1 MRLEFSKWLNEDANI
16 SSIPQILAN
25 AMKDP
30 FVNAVTPQLAKD
42 LQQPL
47 TQTLDKA
54 LKPVM
59 QQLNVLKTQSNKP
72 TTPPVNQP
80 TKPGEALANPR
91 EQKVSTTQPTSV
103 NTPNPGSLDQMK
115 KDIVNAVA
123 KMGQQYFGKF
133 KGFFKGPMGGQ

>member
-1 MRLEFSKWLNEDANI
+1 MRLEFAKWLNEDANI

-47 TQTLDKA
+47 TKTLDNA

-72 TTPPVNQP
+72 TTPQVNQP
-80 TKPGEALANPR
+80 TKPGEALVNSR

-115 KDIVNAVA
+115 KDIVNAVS
-123 KMGQQYFGKF
+123 KMGQQYFGKL

>member
-1 MRLEFSKWLNEDANI
+1 MRLNFAKWFNEDANI

-47 TQTLDKA
+47 TQTLSKA
-54 LKPVM
+54 LDPVIK
-59 QQLNVLKTQSNKP
+59 QLNTLKVQTSKP

-80 TKPGEALANPR
+80 TKPGEAFVDPNTKKP
-91 EQKVSTTQPTSV
+91 TTQPSSV
-103 NTPNPGSLDQMK
+103 NTPNPGSKDQAK
-115 KDIVNAVA
+115 KDLMAGLQQIA
-123 KMGQQYFGKF
+123 QQYFGKMT
-133 KGFFKGPMGGQ
+133 GFFKGQKGGQ